1 MFQITLQANL
11 IDLKRW
17 LNMLLE
23 RTAQKETW
31 QSTMK
36 IIIYYKEKYHI
47 KFKTRRSA
55 EVEARK
61 RVA

>member
-1 MFQITLQANL
+1 
-11 IDLKRW
+11 
-17 LNMLLE
+17 MLLE